1 MKRNIQIHNF
11 ILGSL
16 LLLFLTPVS
25 GAVPGDI
32 LYERIVEE
40 GEDSQIETFPPSIF
54 PHWKHRIQYRCDV
67 CHDSLFEMKLGGTF
81 VTMDMMKEGKV
92 CAVCHDGNIA
102 FDDSFENCSR
112 CHRAPAD

>member
-11 ILGSL
+11 ILGLL

-25 GAVPGDI
+25 SAVPGDV
-32 LYERIVEE
+32 LYERNVEE

-67 CHDSLFEMKLGGTF
+67 CHDSLFEMKPGVTP
-81 VTMDMMKEGKV
+81 VTMDMMKEGEV
-92 CAVCHDGNIA
+92 CGACHNGSIA